1 MRRSGTRIEATGEG
15 SRSSL
20 TTVSPESG
28 PEEPPSPDGLRAGPP
43 QSELQPELL
52 SDDELDTIEDDL
64 ERAERT
70 LGLLADDDIDPAA
83 ATDWLTES

>member
-1 MRRSGTRIEATGEG
+1 MSPQSG
-15 SRSSL
+15 L
-20 TTVSPESG
+20 P
-28 PEEPPSPDGLRAGPP
+28 EPPSPDAISAGPP
-43 QSELQPELL
+43 QPELQPELL

>member
-1 MRRSGTRIEATGEG
+1 M
-15 SRSSL
+15 
-20 TTVSPESG
+20 SPQAG
-28 PEEPPSPDGLRAGPP
+28 LPEPPSPDAISAGPP
-43 QSELQPELL
+43 QPELQPELL

-83 ATDWLTES
+83 ATDWLTKS

>member
-1 MRRSGTRIEATGEG
+1 MS
-15 SRSSL
+15 
-20 TTVSPESG
+20 VSHEPGPPE
-28 PEEPPSPDGLRAGPP
+28 PRPPDGLRAGPP

-70 LGLLADDDIDPAA
+70 LGLLADDDIDPAV
-83 ATDWLTES
+83 ATDWLTGS

>member
-43 QSELQPELL
+43 QSELL

-70 LGLLADDDIDPAA
+70 LGLLADDDIDPAV

>member
-1 MRRSGTRIEATGEG
+1 
-15 SRSSL
+15 
-20 TTVSPESG
+20 VSPQSG
-28 PEEPPSPDGLRAGPP
+28 PPEPPSPDALSAGPP
-43 QSELQPELL
+43 QSELL

>member
-1 MRRSGTRIEATGEG
+1 M
-15 SRSSL
+15 
-20 TTVSPESG
+20 SPESG

-43 QSELQPELL
+43 QSELL

-70 LGLLADDDIDPAA
+70 LGLLADDDIDPAV